1 MTDRKRC
8 FSIPFER
15 GFSLTETIISL
26 SILALIAAA
35 VSASFL
41 NKAPKYRLQSA
52 VREVHSRLN
61 YARYKSIFEEIKI
74 RVKFDSAGYIL
85 EKYSEE
91 RKEWKPERKY
101 VLQGVTIHSNNNP
114 VFHPDGTVSNLAS
127 ITISNSWG
135 SYRITLAISGRIK
148 TMKAED

>member
-1 MTDRKRC
+1 MRDTTRRFPLTKK
-8 FSIPFER
+8 R

-26 SILALIAAA
+26 SILALIAVA
-35 VSASFL
+35 VSTSFL

-61 YARYKSIFEEIKI
+61 YARYKAIFEGIKV
-74 RVKFDSAGYIL
+74 RVEFDAKSYTI

-91 RKEWKPERKY
+91 QKKWKPEKKY
-101 VLQGVTIHSNNNP
+101 SLQGVTLQANNSP
-114 VFHPDGTVSNLAS
+114 VFHPSGTVSNLAS

-135 SYRITLAISGRIK
+135 TYRITLAISGRIK
-148 TMKAED
+148 TMKI

>member
-1 MTDRKRC
+1 MRDSKRH
-8 FSIPFER
+8 FPLTKIK

-26 SILALIAAA
+26 SILALIAFA

-61 YARYKSIFEEIKI
+61 YARYKAIFEGIKV
-74 RVKFDSAGYIL
+74 RVEFDAKSYTI

-91 RKEWKPERKY
+91 QKEWKLEKKY
-101 VLQGVTIHSNNNP
+101 SLQGVTLQANNSP
-114 VFHPDGTVSNLAS
+114 VFHPSGTVSNLAS

-135 SYRITLAISGRIK
+135 TYRITLAISGRIK
-148 TMKAED
+148 TMKI

>member
-1 MTDRKRC
+1 MRD
-8 FSIPFER
+8 SIRHFPLTKKK

-26 SILALIAAA
+26 SILALIAVA

-61 YARYKSIFEEIKI
+61 YARYKAIFEGIKV
-74 RVKFDSAGYIL
+74 RVVFDAKSYTI

-91 RKEWKPERKY
+91 QKEWKLEKKY
-101 VLQGVTIHSNNNP
+101 SLQGVILQANNSP
-114 VFHPDGTVSNLAS
+114 VFHPSGTVSNLAS

-135 SYRITLAISGRIK
+135 TYRITLAISGRIK
-148 TMKAED
+148 TMKI

>member
-1 MTDRKRC
+1 MRDSKRQ
-8 FSIPFER
+8 FPLTKIK

-26 SILALIAAA
+26 SILALIAVA

-61 YARYKSIFEEIKI
+61 YARYKAIFEGIKV
-74 RVKFDSAGYIL
+74 RVRFDAAGYTI

-91 RKEWKPERKY
+91 QKEWRPERKY
-101 VLQGVTIHSNNNP
+101 SLQGVALQANNSP
-114 VFHPDGTVSNLAS
+114 VFHPSGTVSNLAS
-127 ITISNSWG
+127 ITVSNSSG
-135 SYRITLAISGRIK
+135 TYRITLALSGRIK
-148 TMKAED
+148 TMKIE

>member
-1 MTDRKRC
+1 MTDTKRR
-8 FSIPFER
+8 FSLTKKN

-26 SILALIAAA
+26 SILALIAVA

-41 NKAPKYRLQSA
+41 NKAPRYRLQSA

-61 YARYKSIFEEIKI
+61 YARYKAIFEGIKV
-74 RVKFDSAGYIL
+74 RVRFDATSYIL

-91 RKEWKPERKY
+91 KKEWKQERKY
-101 VLQGVTIHSNNNP
+101 SLQGVTLQANNSP
-114 VFHPDGTVSNLAS
+114 VFHPSGTVSNLAS

-135 SYRITLAISGRIK
+135 TYRITLAISGRIK
-148 TMKAED
+148 TMKI

>member
-1 MTDRKRC
+1 MRDSKRH
-8 FSIPFER
+8 FSLTKKK

-26 SILALIAAA
+26 SILALIAVA

-61 YARYKSIFEEIKI
+61 YARYKAIFEGIKV
-74 RVKFDSAGYIL
+74 RVEFDAKSYTI

-91 RKEWKPERKY
+91 QKEWKLEKKY
-101 VLQGVTIHSNNNP
+101 SLQGVTLQANNSP
-114 VFHPDGTVSNLAS
+114 VFHPSGTVSNLAS

-135 SYRITLAISGRIK
+135 TYRITLAISGRIK
-148 TMKAED
+148 TMKI